1 MSSTK
6 EKKIKKVKVVK
17 EKKKISLPNLL
28 TLIRIILVVPMLLLM
43 SISILLIYLGT
54 DQAGASYFK
63 LETLPNL
70 GSVLGYKIA
79 LTIINLLILAI
90 FIGAMVTDYFD
101 GAIARKRNLVSVF
114 GKVWDPIADKLMV
127 NLTLVYLAVINVLPF
142 WSMALFLLRDIIVD
156 GVRVFL
162 ASKGYDVSAGKWGK
176 IKTFVLAI
184 GLTITLTVTVG
195 LHYATLNAT
204 SHQQIVRYIL
214 NITIYVALVFGI
226 LSGIF
231 YVRKAFKAVKLV
243 TTTETVTTTQT
254 KVVEEKQAE
263 QIEKSKKEV
272 NKQ

>member
-54 DQAGASYFK
+54 DQAGASYFR
-63 LETLPNL
+63 LETLPNS

-142 WSMALFLLRDIIVD
+142 WAMALFLLRDIIVD

-176 IKTFVLAI
+176 IKTFILAI
-184 GLTITLTVTVG
+184 GLTITLTVTIG
-195 LHYATLNAT
+195 LHYATLNAL
-204 SHQQIVRYIL
+204 SHQQMVRYIL
-214 NITIYVALVFGI
+214 NIPIYVALVFAI

-243 TTTETVTTTQT
+243 TTTETVTTTQI
-254 KVVEEKQAE
+254 KAVEEKQPE

>member
-6 EKKIKKVKVVK
+6 EKKIKKAKVVK

-54 DQAGASYFK
+54 YQTGASYFA
-63 LETLPNL
+63 LETLSNS
-70 GSVLGYKIA
+70 GSGLGYKIT

-90 FIGAMVTDYFD
+90 FIGAMITDYFD
-101 GAIARKRNLVSVF
+101 GTIARKRNLVSVF

-142 WSMALFLLRDIIVD
+142 WAMALFLLRDIIVD

-184 GLTITLTVTVG
+184 GLTITLSVTVG
-195 LHYATLNAT
+195 LHYATLNIA
-204 SHQQIVRYIL
+204 SHQQMVRYIL
-214 NITIYVALVFGI
+214 NIPIYVALVFAI
-226 LSGIF
+226 LSGIL

-243 TTTETVTTTQT
+243 TTTETVATTQT
-254 KVVEEKQAE
+254 KVVEQNN
-263 QIEKSKKEV
+263 Q
-272 NKQ
+272 NKLNN